1 MAMSSDKKTG
11 PSGSS
16 SDDDHAK
23 PAWAG
28 RLKRMYDEV
37 VSEQL
42 PDELEALLRKLD
54 ETGDK
59 H

>member
-1 MAMSSDKKTG
+1 MAMSSDKKTA
-11 PSGSS
+11 PSVEN
-16 SDDDHAK
+16 DAAK

-37 VSEQL
+37 VNEQL
-42 PDELEALLRKLD
+42 PDELEALLKKLD
-54 ETGDK
+54 ETSDK